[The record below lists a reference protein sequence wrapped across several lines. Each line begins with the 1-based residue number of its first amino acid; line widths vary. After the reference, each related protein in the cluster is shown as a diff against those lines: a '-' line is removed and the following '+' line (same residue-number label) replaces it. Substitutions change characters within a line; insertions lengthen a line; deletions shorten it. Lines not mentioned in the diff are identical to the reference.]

1 MFLVRMLLPRSSL
14 QWDPSAAQR
23 RTEWCRA
30 FLDGRQARRAE
41 GQCVLLQAPR
51 MLVGVADHRWRHG
64 RGRRGLQPLRRLLA
78 ETTRPNGRGP
88 HDDFPSN
95 TFDPAVPTAR
105 LRTVPHQS
113 SGWNRLGRGQFTSWR
128 SRRHQ
133 AVFAGLLGAI
143 PGIAEA
149 VAVPRQVSRG
159 RDRVASWRSCRH
171 RAVLAGL
178 LGAIP
183 GIAEAVAVPRQVS
196 RGRDRVAHWKFGT
209 QSINIASQLL
219 RVVLDL
225 CEELVESHLES
236 LVSPNVRRSHTL
248 WPLIVQM
255 TQPRVQP
262 NARLR

>member
-159 RDRVASWRSCRH
+159 RDRVA
-171 RAVLAGL
+171 
-178 LGAIP
+178 
-183 GIAEAVAVPRQVS
+183 
-196 RGRDRVAHWKFGT
+196 HWKFGT